1 MKITNTLA
9 VLGTAVLLTLSVA
22 VAQTK
27 PAATPAASK
36 PAKTTTHVM
45 NGTVESISGSGDAMT
60 VVVKGSKS
68 TDKPVTLTLNSA
80 TTKTG
85 DLVQGA
91 KVNAHYR
98 VDGGTNIATN
108 ITASAAKPVPT
119 PTASTTK
126 KK

>member
-1 MKITNTLA
+1 MKIASLL
-9 VLGTAVLLTLSVA
+9 VVLLTTVLLTMSVS

-27 PAATPAASK
+27 PAASK

-45 NGTVESISGSGDAMT
+45 NGTVESISGSGDTMT

-68 TDKPVTLTLNSA
+68 SDKPVTLMLNSS
-80 TTKTG
+80 TTKLG

-98 VDGGTNIATN
+98 VDGSENIATS
-108 ITASAAKPVPT
+108 ITASAAKPAAKQ
-119 PTASTTK
+119 TASTTK

>member
-1 MKITNTLA
+1 MKIASL
-9 VLGTAVLLTLSVA
+9 LAVLLTTVLLTMSMA

-27 PAATPAASK
+27 PAAAK
-36 PAKTTTHVM
+36 PAKPTTHVM

-68 TDKPVTLTLNSA
+68 SDKPVTLMLNSA

-98 VDGGTNIATN
+98 VDGSENIATS
-108 ITASAAKPVPT
+108 ITASA
-119 PTASTTK
+119 TK